1 MTNETGILRLVQGD
15 VVEFFTIITIL
26 TEDEPLKPRSHI
38 KKVYAE
44 GTATRAQL
52 LRLVLARL
60 SEAEQRGMIQFFYAE
75 PNEIGEEDGSGAAEL
90 HTMISV
96 WNQGHFHSGDL
107 RVQPNGSTREQVY
120 NLALTTVPAHLQH
133 PEAVLFYSD
142 RPNQYGRATA
152 SASDAACSH

>member
-1 MTNETGILRLVQGD
+1 MTNETGTLRLVKGG
-15 VVEFFTIITIL
+15 VVAFFTIITIL
-26 TEDEPLKPRSHI
+26 TDDAPLEPRSYI

-52 LRLVLARL
+52 FRLVLARL

-75 PNEIGEEDGSGAAEL
+75 PNEIGDEDGSGAAEL
-90 HTMISV
+90 HTVITV
-96 WNQGHFHSGDL
+96 WNQGHFHSGNL
-107 RVQPNGSTREQVY
+107 MVQPNGLTREQLY
-120 NLALTTVPAHLQH
+120 DLALTQVPAHLQQ

-142 RPNQYGRATA
+142 RPNQFGRAAA

>member
-1 MTNETGILRLVQGD
+1 MGYESWPERDHLMLL
-15 VVEFFTIITIL
+15 E
-26 TEDEPLKPRSHI
+26 PRSYI
-38 KKVYAE
+38 EKVYAE

-60 SEAEQRGMIQFFYAE
+60 SEAEQRGMIQFLYAE

-90 HTMISV
+90 HTVITV
-96 WNQGHFHSGDL
+96 WNQGHFHSGTL
-107 RVQPNGSTREQVY
+107 TVQPNGATREEVY
-120 NLALTTVPAHLQH
+120 NLALTRVPAHLQD

-142 RPNQYGRATA
+142 RPNQYGRAVA